1 MDDTQFIANLDD
13 PEVKKQIESAYSH
26 SERHI
31 NVFSESDLEKIWMQC
46 WNNPRPRFNGDKG
59 IIYVHSDLSVLRELV
74 NLDFL
79 PGHEESPVIG
89 GNYFISSYCYS
100 VHTDSIKKS
109 DWKSGGNWLP
119 WKNVLIPLWHNN
131 NPGTFI
137 TYKNRYADW
146 AKADSKYSSYETTAF
161 DNLEIE
167 NQWKWEPG
175 NAYVF
180 DAMQAHSSTKPKD
193 NPFTLKGG
201 VFLKFMRKYN
211 V

>member
-1 MDDTQFIANLDD
+1 MDDTQFIADLDD
-13 PEVKKQIESAYSH
+13 PEVKRQIESAYSP
-26 SERHI
+26 SEEHE
-31 NVFSESDLEKIWMQC
+31 NVFTEEELQKLWMYC
-46 WNNPRPRFNGDKG
+46 WKNPMPRFNGDKG
-59 IIYVHSDLSVLRELV
+59 IIYIKTDLNPLRDIV
-74 NLDFL
+74 SFDFL
-79 PGHEESPVIG
+79 PGSENSPAVG
-89 GNYFISSYCYS
+89 GNYFISSYSYS
-100 VHTDSIKKS
+100 VHTDSVKKS
-109 DWKSGGNWLP
+109 HWEGGGNWLP

-146 AKADSKYSSYETTAF
+146 AKADSEYSSYETATF

-167 NQWKWEPG
+167 NEWEWKPG

-201 VFLKFMRKYN
+201 VFLKFIRKYN